1 MRPACYKKVDRRYV
15 VIKKYKKL
23 RGGLEPIKYKLA
35 LNLLI
40 FSGLRRGEIGGLK
53 WSDIDFDD
61 KIITVKRAL
70 KYIAGV
76 GLFEGETKTF
86 KSRRSIK
93 LPDFIFDLFKAYK
106 LKRIRSGNWKN
117 A

>member
-1 MRPACYKKVDRRYV
+1 MDDKEA
-15 VIKKYKKL
+15 L
-23 RGGLEPIKYKLA
+23 ELLEEEPIKYRLA

-53 WSDIDFDD
+53 WSGIDFDD

-93 LPDFIFDLFKAYK
+93 LPDFIFDCLSH
-106 LKRIRSGNWKN
+106 IRFGNWRS
-117 A
+117 ALR